1 MNYEN
6 KKFIRQHGL
15 TEAVKRFQQ
24 INEYTFVSAKP
35 ALQEDGDE
43 EDNNQQQQP
52 TNQQQSQGQ
61 QPVQQGGNMGDMNAN
76 PTQGNQQ
83 PDMNGGNAADPNMG
97 NGNIPPMP
105 DNGAQQGMNT
115 NADPNMDMGNGGD
128 AGFEDI
134 DMEGG
139 DENDDEVIDV
149 DDLTQSQENSEF
161 KIEQMQAKLD
171 SLAQLTQSFMDAI
184 DASDRHIEDLKSEL
198 EQRIPTDKEKLDIR
212 SQAGAP
218 FSENPTGYWQD
229 KAQTNP
235 NYEVSFENNDPTAEA
250 KPIDI
255 KMSEITGANDKEVYD
270 SFSKFNKLTDFVRF

>member
-15 TEAVKRFQQ
+15 TEAVKRFQE
-24 INEYTFVSAKP
+24 INEYTFVTKKP
-35 ALQEDGDE
+35 AITEDGE
-43 EDNNQQQQP
+43 ENDNNQQSS
-52 TNQQQSQGQ
+52 TDQQQGQGQ
-61 QPVQQGGNMGDMNAN
+61 QPAQQGGNMNNMNGNSA
-76 PTQGNQQ
+76 QGNQQ
-83 PDMNGGNAADPNMG
+83 PDMNGGNAPDPNMG
-97 NGNIPPMP
+97 NGNMPPMP
-105 DNGAQQGMNT
+105 DNNPQQDMNNNTDPNT
-115 NADPNMDMGNGGD
+115 NMSNGNDM
-128 AGFEDI
+128 GFEDI
-134 DMEGG
+134 NMEGG
-139 DENDDEVIDV
+139 EENDDEVIDV

-171 SLAQLTQSFMDAI
+171 SLTQLTQSFMDAI

-218 FSENPTGYWQD
+218 FSENPTEYWQD

-235 NYEVSFENNDPTAEA
+235 NYEVSFENSDPTAEA

-270 SFSKFNKLTDFVRF
+270 SFSKFNKLTDFVKF